1 MSPMAKTLETVLQR
15 RLRERMAE
23 RDVKPAPLA
32 VELGLGNSFIRD
44 ILRGKTASPSAANLK
59 KLAEAL
65 GTSPDYLM
73 GETDQAELTRRK
85 PVSSRGVPFRGEVA
99 AGVWIEVGEGLDSPD
114 EWLPF
119 NPVPHFPEGSVY
131 CLTVRGNSLDKVAPA
146 GSVLL
151 CVDLSK
157 TGIEVKDGDLVIVER
172 ARAQGGLLEMTAKRV
187 RSIKGGFELYP
198 ESSDPKW
205 KPVTYPRS
213 SDADGETITILARV
227 DYILNRP

>member
-1 MSPMAKTLETVLQR
+1 MPDMPKPKETLLQR
-15 RLRERMAE
+15 RLRERMEE
-23 RDVKPAPLA
+23 RNVKAAPLA
-32 VELGLGNSFIRD
+32 TELGLSDSFVRD
-44 ILRGKTASPSAANLK
+44 ILRGKTSSPSASNLK
-59 KLAEAL
+59 KLADAL

-85 PVSSRGVPFRGEVA
+85 PIPSRGVPFRGEVA
-99 AGVWIEVGEGLDSPD
+99 AGVFIEVGEGLESPD

-131 CLTVRGNSLDKVAPA
+131 CLTVRGNSLDKIAPA
-146 GSVLL
+146 GSILL
-151 CVDLSK
+151 CVDLSQ

-172 ARAQGGLLEMTAKRV
+172 QKAQGGLLEMTAKRV
-187 RSIKGGFELYP
+187 RSVRGGFELYP

-205 KPVTYPRS
+205 KPVTYPRA

-227 DYILNRP
+227 DFILSKP